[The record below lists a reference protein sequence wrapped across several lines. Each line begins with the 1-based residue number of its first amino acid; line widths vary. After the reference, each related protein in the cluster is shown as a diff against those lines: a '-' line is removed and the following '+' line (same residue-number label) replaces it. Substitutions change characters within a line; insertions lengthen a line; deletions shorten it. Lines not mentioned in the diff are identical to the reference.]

1 MSELAEKLKSTT
13 ASVDLDGFDGY
24 TDECAYESEDQD
36 QDRFTSGRVIQ
47 GTRINFTKAGIWVD
61 ASKQP
66 LPDNLQ
72 LIVHSVARVVQKWG
86 HDNMPAEPP
95 IILGP
100 NERWPDVDAMNER
113 CPKTEWRMYFDK
125 LIGPYQRQK
134 IVFLWDPVTM
144 NKYSWPTSS
153 NSGMAC
159 VSDLAEKIA
168 LMRQFK
174 KVKAIP
180 IVKLSSRLWSKRYGT
195 PGPDLIVAH
204 WIAKDKDGALLAV
217 TEPTAISAPKLT
229 TIQESLDAFAGV
241 KTVDPP
247 TGKEATDDEIKY

>member
-1 MSELAEKLKSTT
+1 
-13 ASVDLDGFDGY
+13 V
-24 TDECAYESEDQD
+24 
-36 QDRFTSGRVIQ
+36 
-47 GTRINFTKAGIWVD
+47 GTWVD

-66 LPDNLQ
+66 LPADLQ
-72 LIVHSVARVVQKWG
+72 LIVHDVVRVVQKWG
-86 HDNMPAEPP
+86 KDNMPAEPP

-100 NERWPDVDAMNER
+100 DERWPDVDAMNER
-113 CPKTEWRMYFDK
+113 CPKTEWRTYFDK

-134 IVFLWDPVTM
+134 IVYLWDPITM

-153 NSGMAC
+153 NSGMTS

-168 LMRQFK
+168 MMRQFK

-180 IVKLSSRLWSKRYGT
+180 IVKLGSRLWSKRNGT
-195 PGPDLIVAH
+195 QGPDLLVVQ
-204 WIAKDKDGALLAV
+204 WIKKDTDGALLAV
-217 TEPTAISAPKLT
+217 TEPAAIPAPKPT
-229 TIQESLDAFAGV
+229 TIQETLEAFAGV

>member
-13 ASVDLDGFDGY
+13 AAVDLDGFDGY
-24 TDECAYESEDQD
+24 TDECAYEGEEQD

-47 GTRINFTKAGIWVD
+47 GIRINFTKAGTWVD

-66 LPDNLQ
+66 LPVDLQ
-72 LIVHSVARVVQKWG
+72 LIVHDVVRVVQKWDK
-86 HDNMPAEPP
+86 DNMPAEPP

-100 NERWPDVDAMNER
+100 DERWPDVDAMNER
-113 CPKTEWRMYFDK
+113 CPKTEWRTYFGK

-134 IVFLWDPVTM
+134 IVYLWDPITM

-168 LMRQFK
+168 MMRQFK

-180 IVKLSSRLWSKRYGT
+180 IVKLGSRLWSKRYGT
-195 PGPDLIVAH
+195 PGPDLVVMQ
-204 WIAKDKDGALLAV
+204 WIKKDTDGALLAV
-217 TEPTAISAPKLT
+217 TEPAAIPAPKPT
-229 TIQESLDAFAGV
+229 TIQESLDTFAGV